1 MSCFHPNLGIY
12 TKNRKTINFCK
23 ISWNKNVF
31 LMTFNDDF
39 YDGIFEKALRSEY
52 SQLTTLKVDEKAFF
66 KNSIFDV
73 GNVSGRRK
81 LLDAELLAVWQFG
94 GTAITQD
101 VLATCQLPQPD
112 ESYCLVS
119 LDMISCPKQCSAFL
133 YQVMN
138 NGHLQKQSVVITRNI
153 STF

>member
-1 MSCFHPNLGIY
+1 
-12 TKNRKTINFCK
+12 
-23 ISWNKNVF
+23 
-31 LMTFNDDF
+31 MTFNDDF

-133 YQVMN
+133 YQNKSSAMQKGFGLFWSLKLVSEGGN
-138 NGHLQKQSVVITRNI
+138 PGGHWKNHET
-153 STF
+153 